1 MPTQMGLWIPWGE
14 GEVGV
19 QSPTL
24 PAQVFPGMLSSGTL
38 SP

>member
-1 MPTQMGLWIPWGE
+1 MPTQMDLWIPWRE

-24 PAQVFPGMLSSGTL
+24 PAQVFPGRLSSGTL